1 MFQHLLDRVRSK
13 NVADR
18 RIKIRFFADLY
29 YEMRSFGYGGSAE
42 GPAASVQG
50 MRSPQGEHNPAR
62 ECAGPPARAQSFKE
76 RAGSLFA
83 FNHPSV
89 LIFEGTAENDD
100 PINEVPNAQEP
111 AKQKGSQPVLVAHGD
126 IVFTLWIGGQGT
138 SAFRAEGSLLHHN
151 DYNTSY

>member
-18 RIKIRFFADLY
+18 RIKILFFADLY

-62 ECAGPPARAQSFKE
+62 ECTGPPARAQP
-76 RAGSLFA
+76 L
-83 FNHPSV
+83 
-89 LIFEGTAENDD
+89 
-100 PINEVPNAQEP
+100 
-111 AKQKGSQPVLVAHGD
+111 
-126 IVFTLWIGGQGT
+126 
-138 SAFRAEGSLLHHN
+138 
-151 DYNTSY
+151 